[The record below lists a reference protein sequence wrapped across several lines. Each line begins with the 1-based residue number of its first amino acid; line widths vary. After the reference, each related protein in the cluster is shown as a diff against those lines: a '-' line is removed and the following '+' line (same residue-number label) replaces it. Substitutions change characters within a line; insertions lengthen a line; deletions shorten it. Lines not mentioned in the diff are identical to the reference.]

1 MNTMCKPA
9 TPADQ
14 KQTAGLSVTWQD
26 LTVGVG
32 PKRVPVLRNLTGGA
46 NAGALTVVLGPSGSG
61 KSTLLGTVS
70 ARFPTQLRVLRGSVR
85 YDGEAWDR
93 SRHKRRV
100 AFVEQEDALLQDLT
114 VRQTLTFAAA
124 LRGEADPE
132 SKAADMLHQLGLEK
146 CADQAIGGANV
157 QREISGGQRRRVSI
171 GHELLLDPGLVLLDE
186 PTSGL
191 DSHAAAKIFRIL
203 KDLSQRGVAV
213 LATLH
218 QPTDAMYLE
227 IDQLLLLRDG
237 EACYSGP
244 PGGARAAI
252 TATPAPPGVPVAD
265 YLLEVICG
273 DDIKKTTTSDAIA
286 TTTGYAIVKEAEAAL
301 PWLAQF
307 RILLKR
313 CFLAHRLDLVDPMLL
328 ANMFSVSLLMAA
340 LWAGTASKRHRTET
354 SVQDVS
360 GLLFLSCVYWAFQL
374 MIIALYTF
382 PADRVV
388 VTKERAAGLYSVSAY
403 FVARTTID
411 TVTSCLLAP
420 LLSLIYYFACGLRPV
435 ALGWHLLTL
444 FLNAL
449 CAHSAGLCIGAW
461 VMNLKRATTLQ
472 TVFMLATMMCG
483 GFYVR
488 GVPTWLEWFGD
499 LSFTRY
505 AYGALLKVEYRGT
518 SYDCPAGRCS
528 VMRDNAV
535 IDNRLRR
542 TSLGEDL
549 VVLCGFAVAFRLLAF
564 LGLKRN
570 TH

>member
-1 MNTMCKPA
+1 MCRPA
-9 TPADQ
+9 SLAEQ
-14 KQTAGLSVTWQD
+14 KQEQTAGLSVQWQD

-46 NAGALTVVLGPSGSG
+46 SAGALTAVLGPSGSG

-70 ARFPTQLRVLRGSVR
+70 ARFPSQLRILRGSVR

-100 AFVEQEDALLQDLT
+100 AFVEQEDALLKDLT

-124 LRGEADPE
+124 LRGEPDP
-132 SKAADMLHQLGLEK
+132 AARASLMLHELNLDK
-146 CADQAIGGANV
+146 CADQAIGGANIR
-157 QREISGGQRRRVSI
+157 REISGGQRRRVSI

-203 KDLSQRGVAV
+203 KDLSKRGVAV

-218 QPTDAMYLE
+218 QPTDAMFLGF
-227 IDQLLLLRDG
+227 DSLLLLRDG
-237 EACYSGP
+237 EASYAGDPQS
-244 PGGARAAI
+244 AVAAI
-252 TATPAPPGVPVAD
+252 APTPPPKGMPIAD
-265 YLLEVICG
+265 YLMEVICG
-273 DDIKKTTTSDAIA
+273 DDAKASTIREAAATTSTIS
-286 TTTGYAIVKEAEAAL
+286 ISEEAGPAL
-301 PWLAQF
+301 PWLSQF
-307 RILLKR
+307 IILLKR

-328 ANMFSVSLLMAA
+328 ANMFSVMLLSAA
-340 LWAGTASKRHRTET
+340 LWSGQGSKRPRTET
-354 SVQDVS
+354 SVRDIS

-374 MIIALYTF
+374 MILALYTF

-388 VTKERAAGLYSVSAY
+388 VTKERAAGLYSISAY
-403 FVARTTID
+403 FLARTSVD
-411 TVTSCLLAP
+411 TLTTVLMSP
-420 LLSLIYYFACGLRPV
+420 LLSLIYYFAAGLRPSEV
-435 ALGWHLLTL
+435 GWHLLTL
-444 FLNAL
+444 FLNSL

-461 VMNLKRATTLQ
+461 IMNLKRATTLQ

-488 GVPTWLEWFGD
+488 GVPTWLKWFGD

-505 AYGALLKVEYRGT
+505 AYGALLKVEYKGAH
-518 SYDCPAGRCS
+518 YDCASGRCTVLRESALVDARIRRSS
-528 VMRDNAV
+528 VGADLAV
-535 IDNRLRR
+535 LA
-542 TSLGEDL
+542 
-549 VVLCGFAVAFRLLAF
+549 GFAVAFRLLAF
-564 LGLKRN
+564 FGLKRN